1 MERLSIKSLILILL
15 LSGCQMIEVTNN
27 DSVESIPD
35 LFELINEETIE
46 INQALEIAEVEPS
59 PQEVKSIWEVL
70 KDETKIKE
78 YKIDDSTLYYMN
90 QHLQNVDLFENYL
103 ENSYY
108 FLYYVIEELKR
119 NDLPIELAFLPFIES
134 GYDPFSISSSG
145 AVGLWQIMPRTAE
158 LLGLKE
164 NWWIEERHDP
174 YKSTDAAIRYI
185 DYLYKRFNQD
195 IYLVLV
201 AYNAGP
207 TFTSKSLQKNS
218 RRATN
223 FSYKDLPLSIQTR
236 NYIPKFLALIELINN
251 NEKYNIELPEIP
263 YSKVVDKIS
272 FEEQI
277 EILNF
282 SDFLDLKPELLYKLN
297 AGYTKWATD
306 PNMVSIFYIPIEN
319 KVKYETNGKE
329 YVQSQKINWISHD
342 VSKGESLWVL
352 AKKYRTKIDI
362 IRQVNQLESDMLSI
376 NQALLIPVGQASSN
390 ILIPFEAH
398 VVSEGDTLWSLARKF
413 DISEKKIM
421 DINSLDKGSVLKIG
435 QVLNIG
441 NKNIYRNIDSK
452 KRTILYSVKQGDN
465 LSKISK
471 LFNVSIKTIRQDN
484 NNLDII
490 RPGQILKITIKA
502 F

>member
-1 MERLSIKSLILILL
+1 MERLSLKHLIFVLL
-15 LSGCQMIEVTNN
+15 LTGCQIAEVGNNESIEL
-27 DSVESIPD
+27 IPD
-35 LFELINEETIE
+35 LSEPNNEEVFE
-46 INQALEIAEVEPS
+46 IDQIVEVEEIETPT
-59 PQEVKSIWEVL
+59 PEIISIWELL
-70 KDETKIKE
+70 KKEASIKE
-78 YKIDDSTLYYMN
+78 YEIDDLTLYYMN
-90 QHLQNVDLFENYL
+90 QHLKNVDLFENYL
-103 ENSYY
+103 NNSYY
-108 FLYYVIEELKR
+108 FIYYVIEELQR
-119 NDLPIELAFLPFIES
+119 NNLPVELAFLPFIES
-134 GYDPFSISSSG
+134 SYDPFSISSSG
-145 AVGLWQIMPRTAE
+145 AVGLWQIMPKTAE

-164 NWWIEERHDP
+164 NWWVEERHNP
-174 YKSTDAAIRYI
+174 FKSTDAAIRYL
-185 DYLYKRFNQD
+185 DYLYKRFNKD

-207 TFTSKSLQKNS
+207 TFTSKAIQKNS
-218 RRATN
+218 RRAAN
-223 FSYKDLPLSIQTR
+223 ISYKDLSLSVQTR

-263 YSKVVDKIS
+263 YLKVVDKIS

-282 SDFLDLKPELLYKLN
+282 SDFLNIKPELLYKLN

-306 PNMVSIFYIPIEN
+306 PNMVSTFYIPVEN
-319 KVKYETNGKE
+319 KIKYETNGQE
-329 YVQSQKINWISHD
+329 YVQAQKINWISHD
-342 VSKGESLWVL
+342 VLKGESLWAL

-362 IRQVNQLESDMLSI
+362 IRQVNQLESDALSI
-376 NQALLIPVGQASSN
+376 NQILLIPVGQASSN

-398 VVSEGDTLWSLARKF
+398 VVSEGDTLWSLSRKF
-413 DISEKKIM
+413 SVSRKKIM
-421 DINSLDKGSVLKIG
+421 DINNLDDESILKIG

-441 NKNIYRNIDSK
+441 NKNIYRNIESK

-484 NNLDII
+484 DNLDII

>member
-35 LFELINEETIE
+35 LFEPINEETIE

-319 KVKYETNGKE
+319 KVKYETNGNE